1 MIMMTF
7 ESLGLSGKTLQGV
20 LAAGY
25 TTPTPIQAQAIPV
38 AQAGRDLI
46 GCAQTG
52 TGKTAAFVLPL
63 LDRLS
68 ANRCHRGSR
77 RVRALVVTPTRELA
91 SQVEEAIRTYGTF
104 TRLRSLAI
112 FGGVGIQPQLKAL
125 RRGVDV
131 VVATP
136 GRLLD
141 HLGRGSI
148 DLSGVEVLVLDE
160 ADRML
165 DMGFI
170 HDVRK
175 IVAAI
180 PARRQTLLFS
190 ATMPKPVQ
198 ALANSIL
205 YDPAFVEVGERRNPA
220 ETVVQQ
226 VCSVAHHQK
235 MDLLFHVLDTEPV
248 ENVLVFSRTK
258 HRADR
263 ISRKLS
269 KRGFAATVI
278 HSNRTQGQRERAL
291 GGFKRGTF
299 KILVATDIA
308 ARGLDVDGISHVI
321 NFNTPN
327 QAEDYIH
334 RVGRT
339 GRAQASGHAI
349 TFVAKEEERY
359 LREIER
365 HTGQRLARK
374 VYAGFEHGA
383 GAENGRVLPSDEERK
398 HAGGPRDSADANR
411 QQGSRRRRKLLFGT
425 QLTKTERF
433 TMNIYVGNLSLAT
446 TEEDLRKAFDEFG
459 QVESV
464 NIIKDKFTGKSRGFG
479 FVELPDSEQ
488 AQEAIAGL
496 NGSELGGNILTVNE
510 ARPKR

>member
-1 MIMMTF
+1 MMIMTF
-7 ESLGLSGKTLQGV
+7 EALGLSENTLQGV
-20 LAAGY
+20 RAAGY
-25 TTPTPIQAQAIPV
+25 TTPTPIQTQAIPV
-38 AQAGRDLI
+38 AQAGRDLVA
-46 GCAQTG
+46 CAQTG

-68 ANRCHRGSR
+68 AKGPHRGSR

-112 FGGVGIQPQLKAL
+112 FGGVGIQPQLKRL

-148 DLSGVEVLVLDE
+148 DLSHVEVLVLDE

-170 HDVRK
+170 PDVRK
-175 IVAAI
+175 IVAAL

-198 ALANSIL
+198 ALARSIL
-205 YDPAFVEVGERRNPA
+205 SDPAFVEVGERRNPA

-226 VCSVAHHQK
+226 VCSVAPHQK
-235 MDLLFHVLDTEPV
+235 MDLLYHVLDTEPV
-248 ENVLVFSRTK
+248 DHVLVFSRTK

-263 ISRKLS
+263 ITRKLS

-278 HSNRTQGQRERAL
+278 HSNRTQGQRQRAL
-291 GGFKRGTF
+291 GGFRNGSFT
-299 KILVATDIA
+299 ILVATDIA

-334 RVGRT
+334 RIGRT
-339 GRAQASGHAI
+339 GRAQARGHAI

-374 VYAGFEHGA
+374 VYADFEHDA
-383 GAENGRVLPSDEERK
+383 GAENGRVLPSEQARK
-398 HAGGPRDSADANR
+398 HTGGSRRRAGTNR
-411 QQGSRRRRKLLFGT
+411 QQGHPRRRK
-425 QLTKTERF
+425 R
-433 TMNIYVGNLSLAT
+433 I
-446 TEEDLRKAFDEFG
+446 
-459 QVESV
+459 
-464 NIIKDKFTGKSRGFG
+464 RG
-479 FVELPDSEQ
+479 SQ
-488 AQEAIAGL
+488 
-496 NGSELGGNILTVNE
+496 S
-510 ARPKR
+510 ARRR